1 MPHFQIF
8 TMLTRFFYY
17 FCSMKYHKRF
27 SKSEV
32 RGILLLLAI
41 LIIFC
46 AIRFFKPFTN
56 EEKSTFTP
64 SESEAKALRE
74 FASRTR
80 QQGDSRL
87 GHSNDWQTDST
98 MNQPHPAIPFDPNT
112 ASEAE
117 MTRAGLKPWQA
128 RNVVKYRE
136 KGGVWRSKV
145 HFQKLY
151 GLTAEEYEQ
160 IAPLLLL
167 PNNHDTSYPKTGE
180 YTTESRGS
188 TENTVTRTIYPRQE
202 KLSPGMTVDINTADT
217 TLLKHIP
224 GIGSYYAQKICKYRE
239 RLGGFVSA
247 QQMDEIEGLP
257 SDIKDWITVSPH
269 FSPERVLINRAT
281 FKTLIHHPYLN
292 YEQTKTIVN
301 YRNKYGA
308 IRSFQELSLD
318 TNFTERDFR
327 RLQPYID
334 FSK

>member
-98 MNQPHPAIPFDPNT
+98 MNQPHLAIPFDPNT

-117 MTRAGLKPWQA
+117 MTQAGLKPWQA
-128 RNVVKYRE
+128 RNVIKYRE
-136 KGGVWRSKV
+136 KGGVWWNCS
-145 HFQKLY
+145 Y
-151 GLTAEEYEQ
+151 TMMWMAGAS
-160 IAPLLLL
+160 IASNPF
-167 PNNHDTSYPKTGE
+167 T
-180 YTTESRGS
+180 YTLW
-188 TENTVTRTIYPRQE
+188 PMRQA
-202 KLSPGMTVDINTADT
+202 PTM
-217 TLLKHIP
+217 
-224 GIGSYYAQKICKYRE
+224 C
-239 RLGGFVSA
+239 
-247 QQMDEIEGLP
+247 
-257 SDIKDWITVSPH
+257 
-269 FSPERVLINRAT
+269 
-281 FKTLIHHPYLN
+281 
-292 YEQTKTIVN
+292 
-301 YRNKYGA
+301 
-308 IRSFQELSLD
+308 
-318 TNFTERDFR
+318 
-327 RLQPYID
+327 
-334 FSK
+334 